1 MKAGK
6 RILLFILALVGL
18 IFTFATFS
26 LWFEIPGVTPTIR
39 NFVTD
44 YPWAF
49 HILTGFSA
57 ALLLFFILLLVFA
70 IFSKASASK
79 LVLKANSG
87 DLKIS
92 KAAVEGV
99 ARTAIC
105 YLTTGDDV
113 EIKAYLKKSTKH
125 FELLVKVYTQNKR
138 DLSRYGQQIQ
148 EEINAALMANLD
160 VAPKEIRVRIQGK
173 EAPRQ
178 ATAPASQR
186 RVI

>member
-6 RILLFILALVGL
+6 RLVLFILALLGL

-49 HILTGFSA
+49 HILTGFAA
-57 ALLLFFILLLVFA
+57 ALLLFFIGLLVYA
-70 IFSKASASK
+70 IFAKASAGK
-79 LVLKANSG
+79 LVMKDNSG

-99 ARTAIC
+99 AENAIR

-113 EIKAYLKKSTKH
+113 EVKAYLKKNIKH
-125 FELLVKVYTQNKR
+125 LELLVKVYSQNTR

-148 EEINAALMANLD
+148 EEINAALMANLG
-160 VAPKEIRVRIQGK
+160 VAPKEIRVRIQSK
-173 EAPRQ
+173 EAPRPV
-178 ATAPASQR
+178 TAPTTYR